1 MFAAIVLLILVW
13 KGNGWIYHSA
23 FMEEKGL
30 QADEIRPKEEKTK
43 EKLEK
48 DYFMITFV
56 SVDYVQANRWSRY
69 LKILKQAKSIRFTE
83 KCILNF

>member
-1 MFAAIVLLILVW
+1 
-13 KGNGWIYHSA
+13 
-23 FMEEKGL
+23 
-30 QADEIRPKEEKTK
+30 
-43 EKLEK
+43 
-48 DYFMITFV
+48 MITFV